1 MAKQSTISKN
11 KSQEK
16 PKVKRRFVV
25 EVQGIAPVILH
36 LETWAYDEEE
46 ALKQLDNPRLMSF
59 RNTPNINLSK
69 LRRHKVQI
77 KDALTSLIKLVKSF

>member
-1 MAKQSTISKN
+1 MAKQTTTDET

-25 EVQGIAPVILH
+25 EVQGIAPVVLQ

-46 ALKQLDNPRLMSF
+46 ALKQLDNPRLMSI
-59 RNTPNINLSK
+59 RQKPEIDLTR
-69 LRRHKVQI
+69 LRRHKVTI
-77 KDALTSLIKLVKSF
+77 KDAITSLIKIVKNF